1 MSSPEQLTA
10 LVNVLG
16 NVVRSIQLK
25 RVLTETD
32 SDPPLNFWRVLYGN
46 LFDIAVLDWC
56 KLFGS
61 DDEAR
66 QQVHWKNVIAEAGHE
81 EFRTGLLGHLGV
93 EAAAWTEYW
102 NHMKTYRD
110 QHVAHLDFKSR
121 DLRHYPKLSL
131 ALESSYFY
139 YGAVIAELR
148 KQGVKR
154 YPDDL
159 REYSEAFADQARA
172 IAGKAIAATKEIEE
186 KVY

>member
-1 MSSPEQLTA
+1 MASPEQLIA
-10 LVNVLG
+10 VVNVLG

-25 RVLTETD
+25 RVLTD
-32 SDPPLNFWRVLYGN
+32 VDPDPPLNFWRVLYGN

-61 DDEAR
+61 DDEAH
-66 QQVHWKNVIAEAGHE
+66 QQVHWKNVIADGRQQ
-81 EFRTGLLGHLGV
+81 EFRAGLLAHLGIG
-93 EAAAWTEYW
+93 ANAWAEYW

-121 DLRHYPKLSL
+121 DLTHYPMLDH

-139 YGAVIAELR
+139 YAAVIAELR
-148 KQGVKR
+148 KQNVTR

-159 REYSEAFADQARA
+159 RAYSAAFADQART
-172 IAGKAIAATKEIEE
+172 IAVRALASTKGIEE